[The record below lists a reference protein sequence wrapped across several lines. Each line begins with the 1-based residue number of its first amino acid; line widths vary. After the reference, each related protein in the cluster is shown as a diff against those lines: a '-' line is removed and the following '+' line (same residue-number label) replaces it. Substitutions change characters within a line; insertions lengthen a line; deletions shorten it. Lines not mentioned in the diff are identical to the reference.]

1 MMDTEK
7 KDFMTNIIIIGAGI
21 SGSLIAHALSKKNV
35 HVIVIEKSND
45 VANMAS
51 GANSAIIHSGHDPK
65 PNTLKAKLN
74 VQGNRMYPN
83 LCKELQVDYKQVGA
97 YVVAT
102 TQEEVEKLMT
112 LEKQCQDRN
121 IPYSILTKE
130 QLKESEPNLSDSVQK
145 GLSLPTTGIVTP
157 WQVCIAAM
165 EEAILNGTQLF
176 LNETVLG
183 IEKKDDIFYVRTNEQ
198 VHQANI
204 VIDCAGVYADQI
216 ANMICKPQY
225 QITPRR
231 GEYFIL
237 DRSQSEYM
245 KHVIY
250 PVPTK
255 KGKGVLIVPTI
266 HGNLLIGPNAENI
279 EDKEGTQTSEAL
291 NFVKSQI
298 TKTIQNVPFHQIIH
312 TYAGLRPTG
321 NTGDFYIQEDEDI
334 QNFIHVSCIESPGLA
349 SAPAIA
355 QMVVEDLL
363 GKHHFTTKDT
373 YQKRRKPFVMKDI
386 SSQEKDEWIQEN
398 PECGKIICRC
408 EQISLAEIK
417 DVIHRPC
424 GATTI
429 KGVKRRCRPGMGRC
443 QGGFC
448 EPLVYDILKKEL
460 HADKI
465 LQDEKQS
472 EIEVAIAK
480 EDLK

>member
-35 HVIVIEKSND
+35 HVIVLEKSND

-83 LCKELQVDYKQVGA
+83 LCKELQVDFKQVGA

-102 TQEEVEKLMT
+102 NAEEEQQLQT
-112 LEKQCQDRN
+112 LVQQCQQRD

-130 QLKESEPNLSDSVQK
+130 QLKQSEPNLSDAITL

-165 EEAILNGTQLF
+165 EEAILNGTQLC
-176 LNETVLG
+176 LNERVVA
-183 IEKKDDIFYVRTNEQ
+183 IEKKHDIFYVHTNKQ
-198 VHQANI
+198 VHQAHI
-204 VIDCAGVYADQI
+204 VINCAGVYADQI

-225 QITPRR
+225 EITPRR

-237 DRSQSEYM
+237 DRSQSNFM
-245 KHVIY
+245 KHIIY

-255 KGKGVLIVPTI
+255 KGKGVLMVPTI
-266 HGNLLIGPNAENI
+266 HGNLLIGPNAENMD
-279 EDKEGTQTSEAL
+279 DKEGTQTSDAL

-321 NTGDFYIQEDEDI
+321 NTGDFYIQEDKEV

-355 QMVVEDLL
+355 QMVVEDIL
-363 GKHHFTTKDT
+363 GKHHFIQKET
-373 YQKRRKPFVMKDI
+373 YQRRRKPFVMKDM
-386 SSQEKDEWIQEN
+386 SPEEKNACIQKN
-398 PECGKIICRC
+398 PDCGKIICRC

-424 GATTI
+424 PATTV

-460 HADKI
+460 HVDRI

-480 EDLK
+480 ENL